1 MLVAILLASPFLP
14 DGRAW
19 GETKLDPRW
28 GHIYQWERGI
38 KDRHGE
44 NFPAFLIVQKGLDMM
59 YYNPESNPFPKEI
72 EIAEK
77 ELLKGYIPIQMPEVS
92 IEEPV
97 RQKPV
102 VDLLDRG
109 RKAVEPK
116 CRWEVKKVDIHDHYS
131 DMEDNKG
138 AKYGDWEPFGIEW
151 KQRYIFLKRKVCE

>member
-1 MLVAILLASPFLP
+1 MKTLLILVAAIVLSCGA
-14 DGRAW
+14 AW

-59 YYNPESNPFPKEI
+59 YYNPESNPFPKE
-72 EIAEK
+72 
-77 ELLKGYIPIQMPEVS
+77 
-92 IEEPV
+92 
-97 RQKPV
+97 

-151 KQRYIFLKRKVCE
+151 KQRDIFLKRKVCE